1 MIDTPLM
8 FVLWQ
13 FLMKLKINRSPTSQ
27 WKSARWWA
35 KTSNIFW
42 YHYTSRAQSSGHSVC
57 PSDFQ
62 DVCLSVRL
70 SVHIRVRSIVCFCL
84 LVWHWLIIFGTWVYH
99 HERLC
104 RTLSWSWYD
113 VHLWPQGLYSFFL
126 HVFHNCSLFEIGVPY
141 MAHVCITMRRCVS
154 YYHDPNTTLTFDLK
168 VFTGFLTFFCVRS
181 ITIFWF
187 DMGLHRI
194 WHMRL
199 SLLKDEH
206 WWSRFDLDLWPQGQ
220 ICRFFHVFVSDP

>member
-57 PSDFQ
+57 PSDYQ
-62 DVCLSVRL
+62 DVCLSVRP
-70 SVHIRVRSIVCFCL
+70 SVHIRVRPIVCF
-84 LVWHWLIIFGTWVYH
+84 VFWFDIG
-99 HERLC
+99 
-104 RTLSWSWYD
+104 LSYLAHGCITMRGCVAHIRD
-113 VHLWPQGLYSFFL
+113 PDTTFTFDLKVFIVFFL
-126 HVFHNCSLFEIGVPY
+126 HVSHNCSLFEIGVPY

-154 YYHDPNTTLTFDLK
+154 YIHDPNTTLTFDLK

-181 ITIFWF
+181 ITIFWY

-199 SLLKDEH
+199 SLLEDEH
-206 WWSRFDLDLWPQGQ
+206 WWSRFDLDLWLQGQ